1 MDRRNGGD
9 PLAPP
14 RPPKLL
20 PRVHRPRAAEPP
32 MMSAPP
38 TTVQHQHQQQQ
49 QQQQQLCTNNHSSS
63 RINSS
68 SSNSNNNNTNNSSSN
83 SRLNNTIASSRN
95 SNNNSSSN
103 TAHLTTPL
111 LQLHHHQQQQQEQ
124 QHPHTTVSLNRNNSN
139 LSSASSTSSVST
151 TVSSV
156 NSFTRRRPPPPPLA
170 AVTSSAPPSSSSP
183 ILPLLGASLNL
194 NLLNNNININSIEPV
209 PVSPVTLAAP
219 RPESERLTNEY
230 VDTPFRTAQQLQQAS
245 RNQHPAGQHIHGQT
259 TTQHNLLL
267 LQQSQ
272 RQQQQHNQQQQQQHH
287 SSHHQSSGSH
297 SNVVGTCV
305 VSAAT
310 AASIHSNSRSLK
322 GDATGGTGTTPG
334 FGATHATSTA
344 PASATLA
351 TSPTITRLQQQ
362 QHHRPNALPITQPI
376 TKQPASTTTFKK
388 DLSASIFH
396 EEPLD
401 LHHIGSGNASSGG
414 IGSGSMG
421 SPIGGI
427 ILGDGA
433 INPITCPRCERCRCE
448 QCQSPRQL
456 PQTWVCNK
464 TCLCSA
470 ETIIDYASCLC
481 CVKAL
486 FYHCARDQDMECDD
500 GDSTLCVDD
509 PCSCLPNKRAQRW
522 GWLGALSLVLP
533 CLWCY
538 WPMRGCV
545 AICEKC
551 YARHAGHGCRC
562 QAIGSTSSMLPI
574 VNIGRSGSTGTNA
587 TIGGTKSSGISG
599 GVHSG
604 ISGSGNGHHH
614 HHHHHH
620 HGGGGGGGGGG
631 NTGGSDISAARILR
645 KCDITPE
652 KRLLDSSPE
661 Y

>member
-32 MMSAPP
+32 MMSEPP
-38 TTVQHQHQQQQ
+38 QNTAQHHQQQQ
-49 QQQQQLCTNNHSSS
+49 QNLCTNNHSSS
-63 RINSS
+63 S
-68 SSNSNNNNTNNSSSN
+68 SNNNNINNNNSN
-83 SRLNNTIASSRN
+83 NRLTNTIASSRN
-95 SNNNSSSN
+95 SNNNNHSSN

-111 LQLHHHQQQQQEQ
+111 LQLHHQQ
-124 QHPHTTVSLNRNNSN
+124 QHPHNTTISLNRNNSN

-156 NSFTRRRPPPPPLA
+156 NSFTRRRPPPPPL
-170 AVTSSAPPSSSSP
+170 TSLAQPIQQSLSSSP
-183 ILPLLGASLNL
+183 ILPLIGASLNL
-194 NLLNNNININSIEPV
+194 NLLNNNNLNINSIEPV

-272 RQQQQHNQQQQQQHH
+272 RQQQQQNQQQHH

-297 SNVVGTCV
+297 SNVIGGTCV
-305 VSAAT
+305 DGSSAVA

-322 GDATGGTGTTPG
+322 GGDTTGGGGTSPG
-334 FGATHATSTA
+334 FGGSATHATSTA
-344 PASATLA
+344 TSASATLA
-351 TSPTITRLQQQ
+351 TSPATITRLQQH
-362 QHHRPNALPITQPI
+362 HHRPNALPITQPI
-376 TKQPASTTTFKK
+376 TKQPASATTFKK
-388 DLSASIFH
+388 DLSASIFS

-401 LHHIGSGNASSGG
+401 LHHIGSSGGSSAGG
-414 IGSGSMG
+414 IGSSGMG

-433 INPITCPRCERCRCE
+433 INPITCPRCDRCRCE

-509 PCSCLPNKRAQRW
+509 PCSCLPNKRTQRW

-574 VNIGRSGSTGTNA
+574 VNIGRSGTGGANA

-620 HGGGGGGGGGG
+620 GGGGGGGGGG
-631 NTGGSDISAARILR
+631 NTNCSDLSAARILR

>member
-38 TTVQHQHQQQQ
+38 TQVQHQHQ
-49 QQQQQLCTNNHSSS
+49 QQQQQLCTNNHLSS
-63 RINSS
+63 RSNNTNNNNNHTNSSNSINSN
-68 SSNSNNNNTNNSSSN
+68 SNSNN
-83 SRLNNTIASSRN
+83 RLNNTIASSRN
-95 SNNNSSSN
+95 SNNINNNSSSSN
-103 TAHLTTPL
+103 TTHLTTPL
-111 LQLHHHQQQQQEQ
+111 LQLHHHQQQQQ

-170 AVTSSAPPSSSSP
+170 ALTLTAPSSSP

-334 FGATHATSTA
+334 FGASHATSTT
-344 PASATLA
+344 PASANANATLA
-351 TSPTITRLQQQ
+351 TSPPTITRLQ

-388 DLSASIFH
+388 DLSESMFH
-396 EEPLD
+396 EDPLD
-401 LHHIGSGNASSGG
+401 LHHIGGGGASAGSM
-414 IGSGSMG
+414 GSGSLG

-509 PCSCLPNKRAQRW
+509 PCSCLPNKRTQRW

-574 VNIGRSGSTGTNA
+574 VNIGRSGTGGTNA

-614 HHHHHH
+614 HHHHH
-620 HGGGGGGGGGG
+620 GGGGGGG
-631 NTGGSDISAARILR
+631 NNGGSEISAARILR

>member
-20 PRVHRPRAAEPP
+20 PRVHRPKAAEPP
-32 MMSAPP
+32 MMSAPSSA
-38 TTVQHQHQQQQ
+38 TAQQQQQHQQQQ
-49 QQQQQLCTNNHSSS
+49 QQQQNLCTNNHTSS
-63 RINSS
+63 RIN
-68 SSNSNNNNTNNSSSN
+68 NHNNNNSTISSTN
-83 SRLNNTIASSRN
+83 RLNSTISNSRN
-95 SNNNSSSN
+95 SNNNNSSSGSQ
-103 TAHLTTPL
+103 TAQLTTPL
-111 LQLHHHQQQQQEQ
+111 LQLHHHQQ
-124 QHPHTTVSLNRNNSN
+124 HPHSATVSLIRNNSN

-156 NSFTRRRPPPPPLA
+156 NSFTRRRPPPPPLT
-170 AVTSSAPPSSSSP
+170 AVTTAPPLLTSSSSSP
-183 ILPLLGASLNL
+183 ILPLIGASLNL
-194 NLLNNNININSIEPV
+194 NLLNNNNISSIEPV

-230 VDTPFRTAQQLQQAS
+230 VDTPFRTAQQLLQAS

-272 RQQQQHNQQQQQQHH
+272 RQQQQQQHQHQQQHH
-287 SSHHQSSGSH
+287 SSHHQSNGSH
-297 SNVVGTCV
+297 SNVGGGSNCID
-305 VSAAT
+305 SAAT
-310 AASIHSNSRSLK
+310 TATSIHSNSRSLK
-322 GDATGGTGTTPG
+322 GGDATGGAGTTPG
-334 FGATHATSTA
+334 LGTTHTVATT

-351 TSPTITRLQQQ
+351 TSPTITRLQQQQQQ

-376 TKQPASTTTFKK
+376 TKQPASATTFKK

-396 EEPLD
+396 EDPLD
-401 LHHIGSGNASSGG
+401 LHHIGSTGSSTG
-414 IGSGSMG
+414 GSMG

-509 PCSCLPNKRAQRW
+509 PCSCLPNKRTQRW

-574 VNIGRSGSTGTNA
+574 VNIGRSGTGGGNA

-604 ISGSGNGHHH
+604 ISGSGHHH
-614 HHHHHH
+614 HHLHH
-620 HGGGGGGGGGG
+620 HGGGSGGGGGIG